1 MTAAARAIRS
11 EAAAPAAHRV
21 AAAPVHGPLVQQP
34 KPDIFWRKLGHGL
47 LVGLAILSLLVGYL
61 VGQAEIFTPAE
72 GVGYWLGIAGG
83 AAMLLLLLYS
93 MRKRLRF
100 MRRLGAIPKWFRVH
114 MILGVTG
121 PVLVLYHCNFKTGAT
136 NSNVAL
142 AAMLLVAGS
151 GLVGRYFYRQI
162 HNGMSGAHATVQGLL
177 ESATE
182 LVSEIERDVGG
193 AGGAVALELTRFGTV
208 ALRPRQGVLASFA
221 ALFTIPISANFARS
235 RIMAE
240 VRSTIRRNA
249 PQAKWSRADRRAH
262 VNAARQHLRAYL
274 GSIAKA
280 AELSFYERLFSLW
293 HILHVPL
300 FFLLL
305 LTGIVHVVA
314 VHMY

>member
-1 MTAAARAIRS
+1 MTAAVRAMRP
-11 EAAAPAAHRV
+11 EVAEPAPHRV
-21 AAAPVHGPLVQQP
+21 TTIPVRGPLVQQQ
-34 KPDIFWRKLGHGL
+34 KPEFFWRNLGHGL
-47 LVGLAILSLLVGYL
+47 LVGLTILSLLIGYL

-100 MRRLGAIPKWFRVH
+100 MRRLGAIPKWFRLH

-142 AAMLLVAGS
+142 AAMSLVAGS
-151 GLVGRYFYRQI
+151 GLIGRYIYRQI
-162 HNGMSGAHATVQGLL
+162 HNGMSGAHATVQELL
-177 ESATE
+177 ENATA

-193 AGGAVALELTRFGTV
+193 AGGSIALELTRFGTV
-208 ALRPRQGVLASFA
+208 ALRPRKGVVASFA

-235 RIMAE
+235 RIMTE
-240 VRSTIRRNA
+240 VRSTVRRNA
-249 PQAKWSRADRRAH
+249 PHASWSRAERRAH
-262 VNAARQHLRAYL
+262 MNAARQHVRAYL

-305 LTGIVHVVA
+305 VTGIVHVVA

>member
-1 MTAAARAIRS
+1 MTAAVRARRPEIAVS
-11 EAAAPAAHRV
+11 APHRV
-21 AAAPVHGPLVQQP
+21 ATAPLRGPIAQQLTQQP
-34 KPDIFWRKLGHGL
+34 FWRKLGHGL

-61 VGQAEIFTPAE
+61 VGQAEIFTPEE
-72 GVGYWLGIAGG
+72 GVGYWTGIAGG

-100 MRRLGAIPKWFRVH
+100 MRRLGGIPKWFRLH

-121 PVLVLYHCNFKTGAT
+121 PILVLYHCNFKTGAT

-142 AAMLLVAGS
+142 AAMMLVAGS
-151 GLVGRYFYRQI
+151 GLVGRYIYRQI
-162 HNGMSGAHATVQGLL
+162 HNGMSGAHATVQELL
-177 ESATE
+177 EGATA
-182 LVSEIERDVGG
+182 LVSEIEHDVGG
-193 AGGAVALELTRFGTV
+193 AGGAIAFELTRFGTV
-208 ALRPRQGVLASFA
+208 ALRPRIGVLASLA
-221 ALFTIPISANFARS
+221 ALFTIPMSASLARS

-240 VRSTIRRNA
+240 VRTAIRRNA
-249 PQAKWSRADRRAH
+249 PHANWSRSERRAH
-262 VNAARQHLRAYL
+262 MSAARQHVRSYL

-305 LTGIVHVVA
+305 ITGIVHVVA

>member
-1 MTAAARAIRS
+1 MITAVRATRAEVIAPMSRPSQATLAR
-11 EAAAPAAHRV
+11 
-21 AAAPVHGPLVQQP
+21 GPLVQRQAP
-34 KPDIFWRKLGHGL
+34 EHFWRRLGHGL

-61 VGQAEIFTPAE
+61 IGQAEIFTPAE
-72 GVGYWLGIAGG
+72 GVGYWIGIAGG

-93 MRKRLRF
+93 MRKRFRF
-100 MRRLGAIPKWFRVH
+100 MRRLGAIPKWFRLH

-121 PVLVLYHCNFKTGAT
+121 PILVLYHCNFKTGAT

-151 GLVGRYFYRQI
+151 GLVGRYIYRQI
-162 HNGMSGAHATVQGLL
+162 HNGMSGAHSTVQELL
-177 ESATE
+177 EGATA

-193 AGGAVALELTRFGTV
+193 AGGAIALELTRFGTV
-208 ALRPRQGVLASFA
+208 ALRPRKGVAASFT

-249 PQAKWSRADRRAH
+249 PHANWSRAERRAH
-262 VNAARQHLRAYL
+262 LKAGRQHVRAYL
-274 GSIAKA
+274 GAIAKA

-305 LTGIVHVVA
+305 VTGIVHVVA